1 MKTQAAK
8 LELISPNG
16 MRETL
21 DIDGDITIGRADT
34 NRVALDDAGASRNHA
49 VVQWGDGRF
58 MVRDLGSRN
67 GTYVNHDRIVERA
80 LEHGDVIR
88 IGTHE
93 LRFMC
98 PNPLQLFTNGLG
110 EQSIVQKA
118 IDAQSYNVAQELLHA
133 QSKTQNQR
141 LYRHLRTLQD
151 IGNAI
156 GTILQLDEL
165 LGKILDHI
173 FATFAQADKGFILL
187 KDGDDDDE
195 LVPRASKARDGEAS
209 SSDVT
214 VSSTLMREVMDK
226 KRSILSYDA
235 QSEFQGVASI
245 LDHDIRSVVCVP
257 LVCQD
262 EALGVIH
269 LHSTGRLGAFQE
281 EDLQLLTSIGNQ
293 AAICVKNAQL
303 YAQIEHETRIR
314 QDFQRYVSP
323 GLAEQIVQKKI
334 AVELGGHH
342 RTGTIFF
349 ADIVGF
355 TPLAETRDPHDVVT
369 LLNHYF
375 RRMVEIIF
383 RYEGTVDK
391 FGGDAIMAVW
401 GVPVEVEDGAFKA
414 IASGIAMQTAVFQL
428 NTYLTA
434 TQGIAIGMGVGI
446 NSGRFLAGNI
456 GSEERLEYTIIGDA
470 VNMASRVESRAAG
483 GQVLATEA
491 SYREVASRVVAVK
504 LPPTRVK
511 GKDEPVALY
520 SIRGVASPEPPSGET
535 VDLALP
541 VTYAAEDDREEVAL
555 ITKAERRSEG
565 GFIMQVLCRNQLSEG
580 ETVTFVPRLE
590 EVPDLPAMVCQI
602 SACTAVEADETTQ
615 LYQASLELAEPDG
628 ALLPLLQT
636 GAPVQSP
643 LESVEGLREVASQVS

>member
-49 VVQWGDGRF
+49 VVQWRDGRC

-67 GTYVNHDRIVERA
+67 GTYVNHERTVERA

-98 PNPLQLFTNGLG
+98 PNPLQLFTDGSG

-118 IDAQSYNVAQELLHA
+118 IDAQSYNLAQELLHTE
-133 QSKTQNQR
+133 SKTQNQR

-165 LGKILDHI
+165 LGEILDHI

-187 KDGDDDDE
+187 KDGDDGDALE
-195 LVPRASKARDGEAS
+195 PRASKARDGQAS
-209 SSDVT
+209 AADVT

-235 QSEFQGVASI
+235 QSEFEGVASI
-245 LDHDIRSVVCVP
+245 IDHDIRSVVCVP

-281 EDLQLLTSIGNQ
+281 DDLQLLTSIGNQ

-303 YAQIEHETRIR
+303 YAQVEHETRIR

-334 AVELGGHH
+334 SVELGGHH
-342 RTGTIFF
+342 RTGTVFF

-355 TPLAETRDPHDVVT
+355 TPLAEMRDPQDVVT

-414 IASGIAMQTAVFQL
+414 IAGGVAMQNAVFQL
-428 NTYLTA
+428 NTYLMS
-434 TQGIAIGMGVGI
+434 TQGITIGMGIGI

-456 GSEERLEYTIIGDA
+456 GSEERLEYTIIGDT
-470 VNMASRVESRAAG
+470 VNMASRVESKAAG

-491 SYREVASRVVAVK
+491 SYREVDQRVVAVQ

-511 GKDEPVALY
+511 GKDEPIVLY
-520 SIRGVASPEPPSGET
+520 SIRGVAAPDSPAGET
-535 VDLALP
+535 VNLALP
-541 VTYAAEDDREEVAL
+541 VTYTAEGGIEEAAL
-555 ITKAERRSEG
+555 ITVAERRTDG
-565 GFIMQVLCRNQLSEG
+565 GFALHVLCRNQFREG
-580 ETVTFVPRLE
+580 ESVTLVPRLE
-590 EVPDLPAMVCQI
+590 EVPDLPAMVCRAL
-602 SACTAVEADETTQ
+602 ACRAVETDETTQ
-615 LYQASLELAEPDG
+615 LYQASVELAEPDR

-636 GAPVQSP
+636 GSAVQST
-643 LESVEGLREVASQVS
+643 LQTVDGLREAASQVS

>member
-16 MRETL
+16 MREML
-21 DIDGDITIGRADT
+21 DVDGDVTIGRADT
-34 NRVALDDAGASRNHA
+34 NRIALDDAGASRSHA
-49 VVQWGDGRF
+49 IVQWRDGQC
-58 MVRDLGSRN
+58 VVKDQGSRN
-67 GTYVNHDRIVERA
+67 GTYVNHERVVERA

-98 PNPLQLFTNGLG
+98 PNPLQLFTDGLG

-118 IDAQSYNVAQELLHA
+118 IDAQSYDMAQELLHA

-156 GTILQLDEL
+156 GTILQLDQL
-165 LGKILDHI
+165 LSKILDHI

-187 KDGDDDDE
+187 KDSDDGDG
-195 LVPRASKARDGEAS
+195 LAARASKIRDGEAS
-209 SSDVT
+209 APNVT
-214 VSSTLMREVMDK
+214 VSNTLMREVMEK

-235 QSEFQGVASI
+235 QSEFQGVESI

-303 YAQIEHETRIR
+303 YAQVEHETRIR

-323 GLAEQIVQKKI
+323 GLAEQIVQKQI
-334 AVELGGHH
+334 SVELGGHH

-355 TPLAETRDPHDVVT
+355 TPLAETRDPQDVVT

-375 RRMVEIIF
+375 QRMVEIIF
-383 RYEGTVDK
+383 RYDGTVDK

-414 IASGIAMQTAVFQL
+414 LASGIAMQSAVFQL
-428 NTYLTA
+428 NTYLMA
-434 TQGIAIGMGVGI
+434 TQGITIGMGVGI

-470 VNMASRVESRAAG
+470 VNMASRVESKAAG

-491 SYREVASRVVAVK
+491 SYREVAQRVAAVQ
-504 LPPTRVK
+504 LPPTLVK
-511 GKDEPVALY
+511 GKDEPIVLY
-520 SIRGVASPEPPSGET
+520 SIRGVATPDSPSGEAA
-535 VDLALP
+535 DLALP
-541 VTYAAEDDREEVAL
+541 VAYTAEGDREEPVL
-555 ITKAERRSEG
+555 ITKAERQSEG
-565 GFIMQVLCRNQLSEG
+565 SFILHALCRNQLPEG
-580 ETVTFVPRLE
+580 ESVTFLPRLE
-590 EVPDLPAMVCQI
+590 EVPDLPAMVCRVLT
-602 SACTAVEADETTQ
+602 CTAAEADDTA
-615 LYQASLELAEPDG
+615 LFYRASVELAEPDG
-628 ALLPLLQT
+628 ALLPLLQVGT
-636 GAPVQSP
+636 TVQSA
-643 LESVEGLREVASQVS
+643 LESVEGLREAARSVD